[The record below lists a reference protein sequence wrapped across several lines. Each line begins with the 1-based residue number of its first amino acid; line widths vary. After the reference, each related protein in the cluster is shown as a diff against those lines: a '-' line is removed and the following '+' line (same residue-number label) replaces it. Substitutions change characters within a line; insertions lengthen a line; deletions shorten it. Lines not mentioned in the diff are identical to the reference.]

1 MKLGRNKRRAISYK
15 DYLLKDNL
23 LKLSAWARD
32 GLSNEQIAK
41 NIGINES
48 TLYNWK
54 KKYIEIDKALKKG
67 KEVADI
73 EVENAMHKAA
83 TGYEYQEEKI
93 YIEEV
98 DGKIKKRKE
107 ITKKYAKPEIA
118 AQIFWLKNRKPD
130 IWSDK
135 PANHSTTQENNVAD
149 LLEGV
154 INAVNK

>member
-15 DYLLKDNL
+15 DYLEEDNL

-41 NIGINES
+41 NIGINAS

-54 KKYIEIDKALKKG
+54 KEHLEIDKALKKG

-73 EVENAMHKAA
+73 EVENAMHKSAL
-83 TGYEYQEEKI
+83 GYNYTEEKV

-98 DGKIKKRKE
+98 DGRVKKKKE
-107 ITKKYAKPEIA
+107 ITTRYAKPDIA
-118 AQIFWLKNRKPD
+118 AQIFWLKNRKPNM
-130 IWSDK
+130 WSDK
-135 PANHSTTQENNVAD
+135 PINDVETQENNVAE

-154 INAVNK
+154 INAVNE